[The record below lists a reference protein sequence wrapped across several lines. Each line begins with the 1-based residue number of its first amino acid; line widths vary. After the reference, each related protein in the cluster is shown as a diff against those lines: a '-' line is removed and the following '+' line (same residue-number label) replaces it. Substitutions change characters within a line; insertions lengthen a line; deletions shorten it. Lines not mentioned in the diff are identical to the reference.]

1 MAGSNPTGCR
11 ATRVPSVHRWGEPTL
26 ILTNAVWNAK
36 TAIRCGGHLRRSQPA
51 RTSPSG
57 SQVVRR
63 ITAAP
68 LRYTRPAAVAAID
81 LGKICLP
88 DIRYATVIGTL
99 RPVESNLLARRDSEN
114 ALDAAT
120 REAPGGWRQPRHK
133 LSCGSAPPRT
143 GRARSEEAVQA
154 HRRLHEASFKTASV
168 KKAMR
173 GDVFVIEFCLE

>member
-1 MAGSNPTGCR
+1 MDMAGSNPTGCR

-114 ALDAAT
+114 ALDAAD
-120 REAPGGWRQPRHK
+120 RRVDCLRRPGVDVPAGKPRSRSAPGT
-133 LSCGSAPPRT
+133 SAVA
-143 GRARSEEAVQA
+143 ARFTFS
-154 HRRLHEASFKTASV
+154 R
-168 KKAMR
+168 
-173 GDVFVIEFCLE
+173 